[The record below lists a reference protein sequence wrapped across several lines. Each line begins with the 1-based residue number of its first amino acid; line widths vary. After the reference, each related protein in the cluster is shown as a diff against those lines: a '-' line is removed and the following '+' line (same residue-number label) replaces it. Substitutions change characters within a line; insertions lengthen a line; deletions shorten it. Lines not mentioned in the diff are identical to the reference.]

1 MKLAMPVNRNA
12 SMKDTEH
19 ALLDS
24 DSHTLAALLD
34 AGEEDNRVWN
44 PAELAAILK
53 HQLSAPIQ
61 VDLTAMEQRL
71 AARLR
76 LATESQGLLLKS
88 FGDLLHHP
96 NPPLE
101 LLKLTKDFAK
111 ACRLSR
117 GGPLPR
123 EIATVLYFASI
134 VVAMVRCRRRITRL
148 DDAET
153 CRGIKQCLAQSWL
166 DAPTRQLLEEGLKA
180 LKSNGSTALSA
191 NPKSSQNH

>member
-1 MKLAMPVNRNA
+1 MEQ
-12 SMKDTEH
+12 TEQ

-24 DSHTLAALLD
+24 DSHAMAALLD
-34 AGEEDNRVWN
+34 AGSDDAQIWN

-76 LATESQGLLLKS
+76 LAAGAQGLLLKS

-117 GGPLPR
+117 AFVSLRIHTRASRYPRTYSEAHLTRGTGG
-123 EIATVLYFASI
+123 I
-134 VVAMVRCRRRITRL
+134 V
-148 DDAET
+148 
-153 CRGIKQCLAQSWL
+153 
-166 DAPTRQLLEEGLKA
+166 APAR
-180 LKSNGSTALSA
+180 
-191 NPKSSQNH
+191 

>member
-1 MKLAMPVNRNA
+1 MEQ
-12 SMKDTEH
+12 TEQS
-19 ALLDS
+19 LLDS
-24 DSHTLAALLD
+24 DSHALAALLD
-34 AGEEDNRVWN
+34 AGDDDHRIWN
-44 PAELAAILK
+44 AAELCAILK

-76 LATESQGLLLKS
+76 LAATSQGLLLKS

-96 NPPLE
+96 NPPVE

-123 EIATVLYFASI
+123 EIATVLYFTSI
-134 VVAMVRCRRRITRL
+134 VAALVRCRRRITRL
-148 DDAET
+148 DDADT
-153 CRGIKQCLAQSWL
+153 RRGVEQCLAQPWL
-166 DAPTRQLLEEGLKA
+166 DAPTRRLLEEGLKA
-180 LKSNGSTALSA
+180 LGNGSPSLGRQARSGQT
-191 NPKSSQNH
+191 H